1 MSQCRRA
8 ILAGVCFVTVA
19 PWAAAFVSPVVE
31 LLPPRQVTLRG
42 ILGRAVNAS
51 YQGRL
56 KHFIRDTK
64 SEPIVLFSPPVAAKN
79 FAGDWNGEHA
89 GKWLYTAARAASRT
103 ADKELAATVRLVAD
117 YLVSQQEPTGY
128 LGTYAPS
135 ADSRMTSP
143 NVAGKRTWDVWVHAY
158 MITGLLEVN
167 RFFPDEKYV
176 RAARKIGDLCYEL
189 LVVRGKAVT
198 DMGSHVGLSATILL
212 EPVVE
217 LYRAT
222 GEKRYLELANRILDQ
237 SEAKPGLE
245 IISRSL
251 KGADLQGIGDGK
263 VYQLLW
269 NFTGIAKLFE
279 VSGRQDYW
287 RVAEQAWRNVVEQH
301 LTPGGGPW
309 GGVGGNY
316 ELFNPKGVFSPY
328 GMVETCSTM
337 SWIHL
342 NRDLLRLSG
351 DPKYTDEIEKTI
363 YNSLL
368 GAQHPNGEDW
378 SYFIFP
384 NGRRSNTYYWACC
397 KSSGA
402 LALEEIPP
410 LVFGKR
416 EGGIVVNLYS
426 ESEARLEIEGAELR
440 VAVNTDYPRNGE
452 VIVTVNPAR
461 QAAFPLFIRIP
472 AWAAGTQVKVN
483 NAAYE
488 GAILAGSYLKLER
501 EWRPGDRVVAN
512 FPLRLRV
519 EQKAESIDH
528 HGQVIAELDYMA
540 LTRGPLVYAAGLIDG
555 YKAQET
561 LKLPRTNPEVQ
572 FSPCRTPEGFEGP
585 AVQLNLP
592 GREPIVFLPYYEA
605 GGRSEGKWRAT
616 WLQVAW
622 Q

>member
-8 ILAGVCFVTVA
+8 ILAGVCFVAVA
-19 PWAAAFVSPVVE
+19 RSAAAFVTPVVE

-56 KHFIRDTK
+56 KHFVKDAK
-64 SEPIVLFSPPVAAKN
+64 SEPIILFSPAVAAKN

-103 ADKELAATVRLVAD
+103 ADPELAATVRLVAD

-128 LGTYAPS
+128 LGAYAPT

-158 MITGLLEVN
+158 MIIGLLEVN

-176 RAARKIGDLCYEL
+176 RAARRIGDLCYEL
-189 LVVRGKAVT
+189 LVVQGRAVT

-212 EPVVE
+212 EPVID

-222 GEKRYLELANRILDQ
+222 GEKRYLDLANRILDQ
-237 SEAKPGLE
+237 TEAKPGLE

-251 KGADLQGIGDGK
+251 KGTDLQGIGDGK

-269 NFTGIAKLFE
+269 NFTGIAKLYE
-279 VSGRQDYW
+279 VSGRQEYW
-287 RVAEQAWRNVVEQH
+287 RVTEQAWKNVVEQH

-309 GGVGGNY
+309 GGAGGNY
-316 ELFNPKGVFSPY
+316 ELFNPRGIFSPY

-351 DPKYTDEIEKTI
+351 DPKYADEIEKTI

-378 SYFIFP
+378 AYFVFP

-402 LALEEIPP
+402 LALEEIAP

-426 ESEARLEIEGAELR
+426 ESEARLEIAGAPVH
-440 VAVNTDYPRNGE
+440 VAVATGYPRDGE
-452 VIVTVNPAR
+452 VTVTVNPAK

-472 AWAAGTQVKVN
+472 AWAAGTRVMVN
-483 NAAYE
+483 GAAHQ

-540 LTRGPLVYAAGLIDG
+540 LTRGPLAYAAGLIDG
-555 YKAQET
+555 YKTLET
-561 LKLPRTNPEVQ
+561 LKLPRANPEIQ
-572 FSPCRTPEGFEGP
+572 FSPCRTPEGFDGP